1 MSTESSGQPRVGL
14 ERLLRPLALAEFLHR
29 CAAGEAT
36 IVHGAAERL
45 PQLFQLPAL
54 ASAERVLE
62 ACTGASVTAM
72 LPDRKDESHSLQV
85 TADAALKLYRSGMNL
100 SVGSAQRFFPELA
113 PWVENLRVDLG
124 LPPGTFARCIV
135 YLSPAGGGAPPHFD
149 PNINFSLQLRG
160 RKVWRVAR
168 NRSVDHPTERHVLG
182 DPVCP
187 TLLAQAH
194 AAFPAQMPA
203 DSQTVELRPG
213 SLLFIPRGHWHETQA
228 DGETLSLNFTFSQPS
243 WASLVCS
250 LIMQRLQAHAE
261 WRAAPGASTR
271 SEQEREHELGRLL
284 DSLRACVAE
293 LTPASLRRVGSAHA
307 RRFRRGRGV
316 ALAREGGELAF
327 VFAERG
333 RMPIEAGP
341 EYVPALERM
350 LVSPEAFGLEEVQAA
365 AGDLV
370 PPAELIEL
378 LERLTSAGVL
388 EHSDD

>member
-213 SLLFIPRGHWHETQA
+213 SLLSFRV
-228 DGETLSLNFTFSQPS
+228 S
-243 WASLVCS
+243 
-250 LIMQRLQAHAE
+250 
-261 WRAAPGASTR
+261 GASEACTR
-271 SEQEREHELGRLL
+271 HIADVLATTIVVRYALSFDGLVTKVNHHQTVSEYFT
-284 DSLRACVAE
+284 
-293 LTPASLRRVGSAHA
+293 TPAQ
-307 RRFRRGRGV
+307 
-316 ALAREGGELAF
+316 LARNGFDRLIRLG
-327 VFAERG
+327 
-333 RMPIEAGP
+333 I
-341 EYVPALERM
+341 
-350 LVSPEAFGLEEVQAA
+350 GLENADDLLAA
-365 AGDLV
+365 LNWALHHAGDLSTDDV
-370 PPAELIEL
+370 AAWQQ
-378 LERLTSAGVL
+378 ERMATLGVR
-388 EHSDD
+388 